1 MIKKRIIFHTPVMFN
16 VKLHSGSEISA
27 QKMLKAFRTIGYD
40 VDLVMGYV
48 NDRKEQIVK
57 IKQNIENGVKYD
69 FLYSES
75 STVPTALTQ
84 KHHFPIAPFLDF
96 DFFQFCKNH
105 NIKIGLFY
113 KDIHWK
119 FDQYINSV
127 PYLKRKLAEIFYK
140 YDLTQY
146 EKYVDILYLP
156 SLLMFKHIPTS
167 FDKQVIALP
176 PGFEHNNKC
185 DENSSG
191 KSLNFIYVGGL
202 GELYDL
208 QLFTKV
214 INGIKNIK
222 FNLCTRENEW
232 NKNKIKY
239 QSSSIDVFHLSGS
252 QLAEVYSKSSIGV
265 LFVKPTKYWKFVMAV
280 KLFEY
285 ISYKKPIVAVKNT
298 AVGDFVEEN
307 NIGWT
312 LDYDENELR
321 NLIMSLQNNSSLV
334 DAKIKNIEKIMSKH
348 TWEAR
353 AFQVEKELTL

>member
-1 MIKKRIIFHTPVMFN
+1 MLKKKIIFHTPVMFD
-16 VKLHSGSEISA
+16 KQLHSGSEISA
-27 QKMLKAFRTIGYD
+27 QKMLKAFKSIGYE

-48 NDRKEQIVK
+48 KDRKEQIAK
-57 IKQNIENGVKYD
+57 IKQSIKDGVKYE

-96 DFFQFCKNH
+96 NFFNFCKKN

-127 PYLKRKLAEIFYK
+127 SFLKRKIAEIFYK
-140 YDLTQY
+140 YDLIQY

-167 FDKQVIALP
+167 FDKEVIALP

-185 DENSSG
+185 DNQYSSEN
-191 KSLNFIYVGGL
+191 LNFIYVGGL
-202 GELYDL
+202 GELYNL

-214 INGIKNIK
+214 IDELKDIR

-239 QSSSIDVFHLSGS
+239 KSSAIDVYHLSGS
-252 QLAEVYSKSSIGV
+252 KLADVYSKSSIGV
-265 LFVKPTKYWKFVMAV
+265 LFVKPTPYWEFVMAV

-285 ISYKKPIVAVKNT
+285 ISYKKPIIAVKNT
-298 AVGDFVEEN
+298 AVGNFVEEN
-307 NIGWT
+307 DIGWA
-312 LDYDENELR
+312 LDYNENELKS
-321 NLIMSLQNNSSLV
+321 LIINLQNNPSLINTKV
-334 DAKIKNIEKIMSKH
+334 KNIEKIMHLH

-353 AFQVEKELTL
+353 ASQVAKELTL